1 MGITRLTCHENSNL
15 NPRFQKLDVLT
26 LVKINKN
33 TPIDTEIINI
43 LIKNRGEILTTDLYR
58 QLNLI
63 YKDITRNE
71 MQQVLFQLE
80 VRSFIH
86 VSMIKKDVSKV
97 EISRHGAFSDSI
109 YREIRTFLH

>member
-1 MGITRLTCHENSNL
+1 MAKKWQS
-15 NPRFQKLDVLT
+15 
-26 LVKINKN
+26 

-58 QLNLI
+58 QLSLI
-63 YKDITRNE
+63 YKDITRVE
-71 MQQVLFQLE
+71 MTDVLFRLE

-86 VSMIKKDVSKV
+86 VSIIKKDVSKI
-97 EISRHGAFSDSI
+97 EISRHGSFSDEI